1 MESSPVLSSPARRL
15 EGKVAIVTGGAS
27 GIGESTARL
36 FARHGAKVIIA
47 DIQDEMGQEV
57 CREIV
62 GDGGMASYVHCDVS
76 SEADVQAAVETNLRS
91 HGRLDVMFNNAD
103 TAEEYRPHLG
113 FDRSGFEKVFAV
125 NVIGVFLGIKHAGRA
140 MASTG
145 LGSIIN
151 TASTVSVM
159 TMGVLPTGPRRGGL
173 TRDAAVELG
182 RCGVRVNCVSPH
194 LLASPLA
201 CRALGMDTRAMEDAV
216 EKSSVLSAAA
226 LKAQDIAE
234 AVLYLASDE
243 SRYVNGHNLVVDGG
257 YTTTNPSLG
266 AHLLA
271 SS

>member
-1 MESSPVLSSPARRL
+1 MFFGPSSSSSLYKDML
-15 EGKVAIVTGGAS
+15 EGKVAIITGGAS

-36 FARHGAKVIIA
+36 FARHGAKVVVA
-47 DIQDEMGQEV
+47 DIQDENGQEV

-62 GDGGMASYVHCDVS
+62 GDGGVASYVHCDT
-76 SEADVQAAVETNLRS
+76 ALRS
-91 HGRLDVMFNNAD
+91 HGRLDIMFNNAG
-103 TAEEYRPHLG
+103 TIVEYRPLLDI
-113 FDRSGFEKVFAV
+113 DRSDFEKVFSV
-125 NVIGVFLGIKHAGRA
+125 NVIGVFLGVKHAGRA
-140 MASTG
+140 MASAG
-145 LGSIIN
+145 RGSIIN
-151 TASTVSVM
+151 TASGASVMAAMTVSPYTASKHAV
-159 TMGVLPTGPRRGGL
+159 VGL

-266 AHLLA
+266 AHLFA

>member
-1 MESSPVLSSPARRL
+1 MNSSAVLSSLARRL

-62 GDGGMASYVHCDVS
+62 GDGGVASYVHCDVS
-76 SEADVQAAVETNLRS
+76 SEADVSRP
-91 HGRLDVMFNNAD
+91 LDVMFNNAG
-103 TAEEYRPHLG
+103 TVGEYRSHLG
-113 FDRSGFEKVFAV
+113 FDRSDFEKVFAV

-145 LGSIIN
+145 RGSIIN
-151 TASTVSVM
+151 TASIASVM
-159 TMGVLPTGPRRGGL
+159 GAMATIPYTASKHAVVGL

-182 RCGVRVNCVSPH
+182 HYGVRVNCVSPH
-194 LLASPLA
+194 FLA
-201 CRALGMDTRAMEDAV
+201 AMEEV
-216 EKSSVLSAAA
+216 TEKCSVLRAAA

-266 AHLLA
+266 AHFFA
-271 SS
+271 SSS